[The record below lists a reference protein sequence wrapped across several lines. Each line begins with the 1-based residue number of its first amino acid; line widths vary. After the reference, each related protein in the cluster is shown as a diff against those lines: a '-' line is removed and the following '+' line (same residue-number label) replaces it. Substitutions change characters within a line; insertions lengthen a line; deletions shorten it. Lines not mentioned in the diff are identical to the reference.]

1 MADTSVLLKPYY
13 YAIELD
19 RRTDI
24 AARSRR
30 LVCKGRQRTGDL
42 EQMGTEGMQ
51 RTCRLGSLPG
61 KRKESLPDGDR
72 LE

>member
-24 AARSRR
+24 AARPRR
-30 LVCKGRQRTGDL
+30 FFGKGRQRTGNL
-42 EQMGTEGMQ
+42 EQMGTEGM
-51 RTCRLGSLPG
+51 
-61 KRKESLPDGDR
+61 
-72 LE
+72 

>member
-19 RRTDI
+19 RRTNI

-30 LVCKGRQRTGDL
+30 LIGKGRQRTGNL
-42 EQMGTEGMQ
+42 KQMGTEGMQ
-51 RTCRLGSLPG
+51 RTCRLGALPG